1 MGKIATKLDAQ
12 TLRQDVLPTT
22 LALCQDIDWEVRHL
36 MCRHLGKISNKKLI
50 VSIFGQNVHF
60 KPKRGFFSISIFLNH
75 EKK

>member
-50 VSIFGQNVHF
+50 VSILN
-60 KPKRGFFSISIFLNH
+60 PKEDFFLFLYF
-75 EKK
+75 